1 MHGAMEK
8 RFAFL
13 WVLVALAFGGRG
25 VQAVAE
31 VPTVGFPDMPV
42 SEVGGSAIVP
52 KEDFSEGRVSAY
64 VNVGA
69 GFVLSEV
76 RSAMGDLRG
85 NPKRGVEIQGG
96 LDWGSQRGIG
106 LGLFFS
112 AYRSSSYSLELDGV
126 PEVSDYD
133 LHTNLFYVGPELVG
147 KYRFSDSGLL
157 RVGVGVGAFL
167 QREKVKD
174 EPDMEYKD
182 NGWGTHLKLGLEY
195 MAGEHI
201 GIGLDVGYIMGILP
215 EKDFTETLQGNEVL
229 GPFYESE
236 EGGRQGMF
244 RLFVAGGL
252 RFYF

>member
-13 WVLVALAFGGRG
+13 CVSVALAFWGHG

-42 SEVGGSAIVP
+42 SEVGDSDIVP

-69 GFVLSEV
+69 GFILSEV
-76 RSAMGDLRG
+76 RSVMGDLRG

-112 AYRSSSYSLELDGV
+112 AYRSSSYSLELAGV
-126 PEVSDYD
+126 PEVSEYQFV
-133 LHTNLFYVGPELVG
+133 LRGAGTCRQIPLFRQWPV
-147 KYRFSDSGLL
+147 
-157 RVGVGVGAFL
+157 
-167 QREKVKD
+167 
-174 EPDMEYKD
+174 
-182 NGWGTHLKLGLEY
+182 
-195 MAGEHI
+195 
-201 GIGLDVGYIMGILP
+201 
-215 EKDFTETLQGNEVL
+215 
-229 GPFYESE
+229 
-236 EGGRQGMF
+236 EGRCGSRGF
-244 RLFVAGGL
+244 PAA
-252 RFYF
+252 